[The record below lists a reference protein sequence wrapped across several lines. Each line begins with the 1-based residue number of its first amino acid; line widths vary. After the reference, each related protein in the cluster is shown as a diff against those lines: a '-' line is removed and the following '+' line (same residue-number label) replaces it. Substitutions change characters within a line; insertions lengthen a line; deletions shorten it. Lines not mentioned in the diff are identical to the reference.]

1 MRRLGALVVAYVANG
16 DGTITLVDVGKAKAL
31 RRLRVSALRG
41 TPVVRAVLR
50 RGTVATAGSK
60 VTLTLHL
67 STGALDATGLVV
79 PNRAI
84 AKGAAVI
91 ELWQGGIASA
101 IGRVAGSGI
110 TATVHPTPG
119 RVVVRLSA
127 AAGAFTA
134 LSVARA
140 NGGRD
145 IVVTLTPKPVASTT
159 GTGSSTGGGTSTG
172 GTSSGGGG
180 GGTTTTPKAG
190 GGGTTTT
197 PKTGGGGLG
206 NF

>member
-1 MRRLGALVVAYVANG
+1 VANG
-16 DGTITLVDVGKAKAL
+16 DGTVTLVDVSKRKAL

-41 TPVVRAVLR
+41 KPVARAVLR
-50 RGTVATAGSK
+50 RGAVTATGSK

-67 STGALDATGLVV
+67 GTGALDATGLVV

-84 AKGAAVI
+84 AKGEAVI

-101 IGRVAGSGI
+101 IGRVAGNGV
-110 TATVHPTPG
+110 TATVHPTPN
-119 RVVVRLSA
+119 RVTVRLSA

-134 LSVARA
+134 LSVART

-145 IVVTLTPKPVASTT
+145 VVVTLTPKPVAPTT

-180 GGTTTTPKAG
+180 GGGTTTPKTG